1 MAYASAGALDP
12 LIVAFGPTSPLLTAR
27 GRMGRVGLTGVD
39 SEMGSWYQ
47 SVAYPVLCEERL
59 R

>member
-39 SEMGSWYQ
+39 SEMGS
-47 SVAYPVLCEERL
+47 
-59 R
+59 